1 MVDTTGVGAPVVDL
15 LRRERLGS
23 ALSAVTVTSG
33 ERESSK
39 HGPGCVEFHVPK
51 KDLIG
56 SLQLAIGRGEIRIG
70 KGAPWTAA
78 LTEELDQTV
87 KPLVPP
93 KRDEGQDG

>member
-1 MVDTTGVGAPVVDL
+1 M
-15 LRRERLGS
+15 
-23 ALSAVTVTSG
+23 
-33 ERESSK
+33 
-39 HGPGCVEFHVPK
+39 EFHVPK

-56 SLQLAIGRGEIRIG
+56 TLQLAIEKCEIRIG

-78 LTEELDQTV
+78 LMEELDQTV